1 MEHHGRHVRVWNI
14 LRPVVEVLIS
24 ILFNCRT
31 KKYRPEGPYLVL
43 ANHVT
48 DLDPLIV
55 GASFTQQMYFV
66 TSEHLMRQG
75 FISRVLEW
83 LLAPIT
89 RQKGGNA
96 AGTVKAILRHLKA
109 GYNVCFFPE
118 GNRTWDGVTRAFPEA
133 TGKLARSGGCTLITY
148 RINGGYF
155 SSPRWSGSSL
165 RRGKL
170 SGEIVGMYSPQELRA
185 MSSGE
190 INALIARDLHVDAY
204 ALQQEEPVC
213 FRGSRLA
220 ENLETLLF
228 TCPKCGAMHKMASH
242 GNKFFCTACGMETE
256 YTATG
261 FFCGGELPFD
271 NVRDWNAWQEGRIR
285 ALCEN
290 AGDEAIFS
298 DSDMELYSVSSGKG
312 KEALG
317 KGSVALYAD
326 RMELPGDVTL
336 NKEEISG
343 MSMRGATVLY
353 IGTSDGTHYELRNE
367 KIRCTVKYL
376 SACAYLGCAVGVGV

>member
-1 MEHHGRHVRVWNI
+1 MEHHDRHVKVWKL
-14 LRPVVEVLIS
+14 LRPIVEVLVN
-24 ILFNCRT
+24 ILFNCKT
-31 KKYRPEGPYLVL
+31 KKYRPEGPCLIL

-55 GASFTQQMYFV
+55 GASFPRQMYFV

-89 RQKGGNA
+89 RQKGGSA
-96 AGTVKAILRHLKA
+96 AGTVKSILRHLKA

-133 TGKLARSGGCTLITY
+133 TGKLARSGSCTLVTY

-165 RRGKL
+165 RRGRL
-170 SGEIVGMYSPQELRA
+170 SGEVVGTYSPQELRA
-185 MSSGE
+185 MSADE

-204 ALQQEEPVC
+204 AVQRQEHIS
-213 FRGSRLA
+213 FKGSKRA

-228 TCPKCGAMHKMASH
+228 TCPKCGAMHKMQSR
-242 GNKFFCTACGMETE
+242 GNRFFCTACGMETE
-256 YTATG
+256 YTAQG
-261 FFCGGELPFD
+261 FFSGGELPFD
-271 NVRDWNAWQEGRIR
+271 NVRDWNAWQEDKIR

-290 AGDEAIFS
+290 AGEEAIFS

-317 KGSVALYAD
+317 RGDVILYAH
-326 RMELPGDVTL
+326 RLELPGGITL
-336 NKEEISG
+336 KKEEISG
-343 MSMRGATVLY
+343 MSMRGAGVLY
-353 IGTSDGTHYELRNE
+353 IGASDGVHYELRSKE
-367 KIRCTVKYL
+367 TRCTVKYL
-376 SACAYLGCAVGVGV
+376 SACTCLGCAVGVGV